1 MTTSTDSEKSL
12 QKKLYLR
19 YSAAATLVLLNSIYA
34 GVTTYC
40 GESLEYPILFQLLHI
55 LYWLQMLPSV
65 LLIIFY
71 KNIRLE
77 LTAWALALYMINLLI
92 YLGTLHVL

>member
-19 YSAAATLVLLNSIYA
+19 CAAAAALVLLNSIYA
-34 GVTTYC
+34 GVMTYC
-40 GESLEYPILFQLLHI
+40 GESLEYPILFPLLHI
-55 LYWLQMLPSV
+55 LYWLRMLPSI

-71 KNIRLE
+71 KSFR
-77 LTAWALALYMINLLI
+77 YF
-92 YLGTLHVL
+92 Y